1 MITNA
6 SQNKITVS
14 MLLYTMVAYMVLMTT
29 VIRADVLDRINDVVA
44 DLIPYD
50 DRVGY
55 DILVYNSDMN
65 MIHFTIT
72 RKEDGELI
80 FNGDIKNE

>member
-50 DRVGY
+50 VG
-55 DILVYNSDMN
+55 
-65 MIHFTIT
+65 TIYSYIT
-72 RKEDGELI
+72 PT
-80 FNGDIKNE
+80 